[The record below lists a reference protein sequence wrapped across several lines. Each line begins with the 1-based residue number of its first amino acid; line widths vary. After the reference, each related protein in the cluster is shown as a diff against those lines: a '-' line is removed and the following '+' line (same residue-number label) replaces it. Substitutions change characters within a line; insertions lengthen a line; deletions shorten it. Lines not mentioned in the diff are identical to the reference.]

1 MLSILQTLLVTNKLH
16 TEIAIV
22 QEVVEEDEIK
32 FEWIKKYYQFA
43 GVLTK
48 KEASVNC
55 LNKSLKIAKS
65 LSLTIW
71 RCK

>member
-43 GVLTK
+43 DVLTK
-48 KEASVNC
+48 KGSIC
-55 LNKSLKIAKS
+55 KLLK
-65 LSLTIW
+65 
-71 RCK
+71 